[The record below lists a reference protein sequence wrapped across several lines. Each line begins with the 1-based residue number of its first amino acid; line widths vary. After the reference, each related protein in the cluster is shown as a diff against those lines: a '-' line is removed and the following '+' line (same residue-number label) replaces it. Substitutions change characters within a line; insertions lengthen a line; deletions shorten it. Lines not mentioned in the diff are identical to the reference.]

1 MTNKDFKGDDDGEE
15 KEKLI
20 LEIRRQL
27 DIETS
32 GYINEND
39 LEATR
44 RIKAMLDKLEELT
57 DDKYLDQFDK
67 QRLLDD
73 FKRNYQ
79 PTLEAQFRLKQ
90 DKADNKPKNTD
101 DDFIVRTYK
110 RGGIFSKICVFTVV
124 FFFAFSITHGVTKT
138 IAGIDVFNIVTSWT
152 DDVFDKD
159 YTVKTSSNLNDEN
172 NPNYKSYKSIEDV
185 EEDLGVE
192 ILRLKGIPR
201 GFKIDEITL
210 LIEAEDQNI
219 NRVNIKYTKKD
230 KFFFYRICV
239 AKNIGVTPQISI
251 EKIKDDAD
259 LYMIGEIEHY
269 ILKNNK
275 WPTVT
280 WVYNNIDYTLTG
292 NLAKEEFLNIVDN
305 LYK

>member
-172 NPNYKSYKSIEDV
+172 NPNYKTYKNIEDV

-201 GFKIDEITL
+201 GFKLNKITL
-210 LIEAEDQNI
+210 LTEAENQNI
-219 NRVNIKYTKKD
+219 NRINITYNNKD
-230 KFFFYRICV
+230 KFLLYKVRV
-239 AKNIGVTPQISI
+239 AQSIEVPPQISI
-251 EKIKDDAD
+251 EKTKEEAD
-259 LYMIGEIEHY
+259 LYMIGDIKHY
-269 ILKNNK
+269 ILKNTK
-275 WPTVT
+275 WPTIT
-280 WVYNNIDYTLTG
+280 WRYNNLDYTLHGDVT
-292 NLAKEEFLNIVDN
+292 KEQLLNIVDN